1 MRIGFLLVLF
11 IIGRGQAE
19 TLTGGGFDQG
29 RLIAVYSEALGFI
42 APRILDPVPVPLL
55 TLWGLQGLTVIDPS
69 LRVVATEVKL
79 QLVRQGEI
87 VLDIQAPKDD
97 ASDSWAKAA
106 AALTA
111 ATLPVSTPIRR
122 AGTQGITEGFFN
134 QLFNRLDP
142 YSRYVPPVE
151 ASEDRAR
158 RAGRAG
164 LGLTLGQKS
173 GRRRPSGGQPSG
185 GPKAA
190 GRVRADERG
199 ALIEVVSVVR
209 DSPAAIAGI
218 RPNDILIGVDGQQ
231 TLDQD
236 PVTVAALLA
245 GPEGSAVTVSWRGRD
260 GRTREAQLVRVMVP
274 PETVFAQRSDDVLLL
289 RISSFS
295 NSTASHMALSVQDA
309 LSEPHPVGGIVL
321 DLRDNRGGLLRQA
334 VTAADTFLPAGL
346 VATTVGRDADSKN
359 VWRSSEGELAESVP
373 MIVLVDGRTA
383 SAAEILA
390 AALADRGRAVV
401 VGSETVGKGMV
412 QTIDPLPD
420 GGELFV
426 TWSQTLAPLGWPIQ
440 GLGILPQVCTSLGK
454 EALNRQLAALS
465 TGFQPMAAAI
475 DRSRAARIPVPA
487 SEVLEIR
494 APCPASDGRASDLE
508 AARLLIAN
516 PAAYAAALLPPIPDR
531 QSFGQPDQGAVERP

>member
-1 MRIGFLLVLF
+1 MRIGVLLVLF
-11 IIGRGQAE
+11 VIGPGQAD
-19 TLTGGGFDQG
+19 TLTGSTFDQD
-29 RLIAVYSEALGFI
+29 RLIAVYSEALTFI

-55 TLWGLQGLTVIDPS
+55 TVWGLQGLTVLDPN
-69 LRVVATEVKL
+69 LRVVATDVRL
-79 QLVRQGEI
+79 QLIRQGEI

-97 ASDSWAKAA
+97 ASDLWAKAA

-111 ATLPVSTPIRR
+111 ASLPVSAPVRR
-122 AGTQGITEGFFN
+122 AGTQGIIENFFN
-134 QLFNRLDP
+134 QLFSRLDP
-142 YSRYVPPVE
+142 YSRYVPPAE

-173 GRRRPSGGQPSG
+173 LGQASGGYKTG
-185 GPKAA
+185 GLMRA
-190 GRVRADERG
+190 GERG
-199 ALIEVVSVVR
+199 PLIEVVSVVR

-218 RPNDILIGVDGQQ
+218 RPNDILIAVDGQQ

-236 PVTVAALLA
+236 PVTISALLA
-245 GPEGSAVTVSWRGRD
+245 GAEGSAVTVSWRGRD
-260 GRTREAQLVRVMVP
+260 GRTREAQLIRVMVS
-274 PETVFAQRSDDVLLL
+274 PETVFAQRSDDVLVL
-289 RISSFS
+289 RVTSFS

-309 LSEPHPVGGIVL
+309 LSEPHPVRGIVL

-359 VWRSSEGELAESVP
+359 VWRSAEGELAENVP
-373 MIVLVDGRTA
+373 IIVLVDGRTA

-440 GLGILPQVCTSLGK
+440 GLGVLPQVCTSLGQ
-454 EALNRQLAALS
+454 EALSRQLAALS
-465 TGFQPMAAAI
+465 TGFQPMAPTI
-475 DRSRAARIPVPA
+475 RRSRAARIPMPA
-487 SEVLEIR
+487 WEVLEIR
-494 APCPASDGRASDLE
+494 APCPASEGRASDLA

-516 PAAYAAALLPPIPDR
+516 PAAYAAALLPPIADR
-531 QSFGQPDQGAVERP
+531 QSVGQTNQGAAERP